1 MCQSHLCKLKYY
13 ISNMGTE
20 SFAFIKQ
27 KRLTISYVISTFWT
41 SKTCNLCISILCVVD
56 IFIYIMAAAYLCTI
70 YTIVFVCTQLCGIC
84 LHTIVWYLYVS
95 MISDFWGLGT
105 FKDGWR
111 LLFQDAGLAK
121 QVFSTLTG
129 NNVSLAKDLKIEMTT
144 SHILGSM
151 IFLKLKLDP
160 IFRRFSGRD
169 EATSFPVAGPEV
181 NCYCPIVI
189 DSTFFSARWQLYQV
203 RGTMRWA
210 ARSWKSRTLS
220 TSAGSTNTPMER
232 LVD

>member
-1 MCQSHLCKLKYY
+1 M
-13 ISNMGTE
+13 
-20 SFAFIKQ
+20 
-27 KRLTISYVISTFWT
+27 
-41 SKTCNLCISILCVVD
+41 
-56 IFIYIMAAAYLCTI
+56 
-70 YTIVFVCTQLCGIC
+70 VFV
-84 LHTIVWYLYVS
+84 HTIVWYLYVS

-144 SHILGSM
+144 SHIFGSM
-151 IFLKLKLDP
+151 IFLKLKFDP
-160 IFRRFSGRD
+160 IFRRFLGRD

-189 DSTFFSARWQLYQV
+189 DSTFFSAR
-203 RGTMRWA
+203 
-210 ARSWKSRTLS
+210 
-220 TSAGSTNTPMER
+220 
-232 LVD
+232 